1 MQIWKVRDLPQTP
14 GSPSSGTVS
23 LVLGPHLLCLG
34 FTGWISM
41 VLCSSSLKVG
51 LIETWLWLSVT
62 MLFPSNHCPQCA
74 CLGPFD
80 TSTILTIS
88 HFSSAERSETCICS
102 TYNHNRKTYSL
113 ISFTIRRK
121 LVHALQMIW
130 LFQPISVHQTP
141 THNLACGLCK

>member
-14 GSPSSGTVS
+14 GSPGSGTVS
-23 LVLGPHLLCLG
+23 LVLGPHLLCLW

-41 VLCSSSLKVG
+41 VLCSFSLKVG

-62 MLFPSNHCPQCA
+62 MLFPSNHCLLCA

-88 HFSSAERSETCICS
+88 HFSLAERSETWKCS
-102 TYNHNRKTYSL
+102 TYNYNPKAYSL

-130 LFQPISVHQTP
+130 LFQPISVHQTL